1 MLSVIRSHAGRL
13 SKFGVVG
20 VINTAVDYI
29 VFAVLVQLFAVHVVP
44 ANIAGYGAGIVNSFV
59 LNARF
64 TFRDRAGGGN
74 RFGLFVVVNLVG
86 LVLSTGVVW
95 MLSLT
100 LHPLLAKLAATG
112 VTLIWNYAM
121 SDRFVFRR

>member
-29 VFAVLVQLFAVHVVP
+29 VFAILVQLFAVHVVP

-64 TFRDRAGGGN
+64 TFRDRAGDGEAH
-74 RFGLFVVVNLVG
+74 RLCARHA
-86 LVLSTGVVW
+86 VLLDPGRQRGE
-95 MLSLT
+95 L
-100 LHPLLAKLAATG
+100 
-112 VTLIWNYAM
+112 
-121 SDRFVFRR
+121 